1 MAEFPPELKAEFEQ
15 GLAFFKAGE
24 FARAAALFDRVA
36 KLAPRYPGALANLA
50 LSHFKRDDFD
60 AAENAYRRALEMFPG
75 DAEIIWG
82 LGTAVHEAGRL
93 AEACDLYRTVLKAK
107 PQHVPAL
114 HNLGNALRD
123 LGRFDEA
130 VEIYRAALASK
141 PDHHMCRLGY
151 SAALFYR
158 GDWEEAWRMFEARL
172 DVAKVIP
179 SLSFQS
185 PKSPGGSGGPQHWK
199 GGPQPQSLLVIA
211 EQGRGDT
218 IQFARFLPALARNG
232 RVSLLVGA
240 EMFALLRTLD
250 APIELVPKTGGTVRG
265 ITGWVPL
272 LSVPLA
278 LGLRPEALAPRI
290 PYLAAEEARVA
301 RWRER
306 LGGSGL
312 KVGIAWQGNPEGSV
326 DRGRSLPLAAFAPLA
341 ALPGVRLFSLQK
353 GFGAEQAAKVPFA
366 GRIETLGDD
375 FDAGP
380 DAFLD
385 SAAAMMSLDLV
396 ISTDTAIAHL
406 AGALGR
412 PLWVL
417 LKQAPNWR
425 WLYHGETNPFY
436 PTARLFRQE
445 VLGDWRGVMA
455 RVARELAGRARL

>member
-1 MAEFPPELKAEFEQ
+1 MAEFPPELKKEFEQ
-15 GLAFFKAGE
+15 GLDFFKAGD
-24 FARAAALFDRVA
+24 FARAAARFDLVA
-36 KLAPRYPGALANLA
+36 EVAPRYPAALANLA
-50 LSHFKRDDFD
+50 LSHFKRDDFV
-60 AAENAYRRALEMFPG
+60 AAEAAYRRALEIFP
-75 DAEIIWG
+75 DDSEIGFG
-82 LGTAVHEAGRL
+82 LAATVQEAGRL
-93 AEACDLYRTVLKAK
+93 EEACALYKSLLKER

-114 HNLGNALRD
+114 HNLANALRD

-130 VEIYRAALASK
+130 IASYRAALALK

-179 SLSFQS
+179 SLSFQAS
-185 PKSPGGSGGPQHWK
+185 GAPQRSGGPQHWT
-199 GGPQPQSLLVIA
+199 GGPQPRSLLVIA

-232 RVSLLVGA
+232 RVSLLAGA

-250 APIELVPKTGGTVRG
+250 APIELVPKTGGTVQG

-272 LSVPLA
+272 LSIPLA
-278 LGLRPEALAPRI
+278 LGLRPEMLAPKI
-290 PYLAAEEARVA
+290 PYLAAEPARVA

-306 LGGSGL
+306 LGGPGF
-312 KVGIAWQGNPEGSV
+312 KVGIVWQGNPEGSV

-341 ALPGVRLFSLQK
+341 AIAGVRLVSLQK
-353 GFGAEQAAKVPFA
+353 GSGAEQAAKVPFA

-425 WLYHGETNPFY
+425 WLYRGEKNPFY
-436 PTARLFRQE
+436 PAARLFRQE
-445 VLGDWRGVMA
+445 VSGDWAAVTA
-455 RVARELAGRARL
+455 RVAGELAKQARL